1 LCGHCY
7 LIKEEN
13 KMQSRM
19 KWKVTVDRR
28 MPYVKVLNGYSN
40 GCGLE
45 KAWTSN
51 CGGRLFRAHQLLS
64 TLTLGSGRE
73 WRYLALSVVIN
84 FIFK

>member
-1 LCGHCY
+1 MFGYQKIKVLAVTFQSDRSAMDHHCVLLCGHCY

-45 KAWTSN
+45 KA
-51 CGGRLFRAHQLLS
+51 
-64 TLTLGSGRE
+64 
-73 WRYLALSVVIN
+73 
-84 FIFK
+84 

>member
-45 KAWTSN
+45 KA
-51 CGGRLFRAHQLLS
+51 
-64 TLTLGSGRE
+64 
-73 WRYLALSVVIN
+73 
-84 FIFK
+84 